1 MFLFLI
7 FFLIYAPALRAN
19 GSEVLVSVSDEQSV
33 MGCSESAMSGAYYL
47 TPVPKKVTETKGCY
61 SFVGEPEVRIQVR
74 QRDFSS
80 PEAYVLEVS
89 PKGVFIKAGGDAGAF
104 YAQQT
109 LAQLIAFSASGAD
122 GASDSAGVS
131 CSDDASGKA
140 GVLQTTTIQCVRI
153 EDEPRFGYRGLHVD
167 VSRHFRSVEF
177 LKKQMDA
184 MALFKMNKMHLH
196 LTDAAGWRIQI
207 DAYPRL
213 TEFAAWRPEA
223 LWKDWW
229 EGQRL
234 YAQEDSEGAYGGYYT
249 KHDIAELV
257 RYAAERH
264 IELIPEIEMPSHS
277 EEVLAA
283 YPELGCSGEAYKD
296 SDFCVGKE
304 EVFTFLETVLDEV
317 IEMFPSEFIHI
328 GGDEA
333 GKQHWITCPDC
344 QQRMRDEGLTD
355 VDELQSYMIRRI
367 GEFVA
372 SRGRR
377 IIGWDEI
384 LQGGLASG
392 ATVMSWRGTEGGI
405 EAMKMGHDVI
415 MSPGRYCYLDHAQ
428 DAPFREPESI
438 GGYLPL
444 DSVYVYE
451 PIEKTMPAEGLH
463 HLLGVQANLWSEY
476 VPTDEHAEYMYW
488 PRAIAIAETGWSM
501 PENKCLSENLCQNVS
516 SETASRDFRTRALK
530 AIELLQARGYNTF
543 DLANEYG
550 ERKLAQTGLEHKAK
564 GKSVKYLKPIQEW
577 YPAAGEK
584 TFTDGV
590 IGGWTYSDKR
600 WQGFLSEIDVVI
612 DLEQVQTISYVGGTF
627 MQLKGPG
634 VFMPQKVEI
643 SVSEDGEDFELIATV
658 WNDVSTEIPD
668 LLFRSFDT
676 ITSTKARYVRYHA
689 YRSPKR
695 GFIFLDEIIVN

>member
-1 MFLFLI
+1 MLLILILLLI
-7 FFLIYAPALRAN
+7 FSPALRAD
-19 GSEVLVSVSDEQSV
+19 GPGVLV
-33 MGCSESAMSGAYYL
+33 
-47 TPVPKKVTETKGCY
+47 PVPKELTVTKGCY
-61 SFVGEPEVRIQVR
+61 TYQENPVVRTQIR
-74 QRDFSS
+74 EKDFSS
-80 PEAYVLEVS
+80 PEAYDLEVT
-89 PKGVFIKAGGDAGAF
+89 PRGITIKAGGEAGAF
-104 YAQQT
+104 YARQT
-109 LAQLIAFSASGAD
+109 IAQLIAFSTSQSVQPAGTTLQCCKITD
-122 GASDSAGVS
+122 G
-131 CSDDASGKA
+131 
-140 GVLQTTTIQCVRI
+140 
-153 EDEPRFGYRGLHVD
+153 PRFAYRGLHVD
-167 VSRHFRSVEF
+167 VSRHFRSVDF

-229 EGQRL
+229 AGQRH
-234 YAQEDSEGAYGGYYT
+234 YTQENSVGAYGGYYT
-249 KHDIAELV
+249 KSDIAELV

-283 YPELGCSGEAYKD
+283 YPELGCTGEAYKD

-304 EVFTFLETVLDEV
+304 DVFTFLETVLDEV
-317 IEMFPSEFIHI
+317 IAMFPSQYIHI

-333 GKQHWITCPDC
+333 GKQHWKTCPHC
-344 QQRMRDEGLTD
+344 QQRMKDEGLSD

-367 GEFVA
+367 SEFVA

-405 EAMKMGHDVI
+405 EAMKLGHDVI

-451 PIEKTMPAEGLH
+451 PIEKSMPKEGLH

-476 VPTDEHAEYMYW
+476 VSTDEHAEYMYW
-488 PRAIAIAETGWSM
+488 PRAIAIAETGWSQ
-501 PENKCLSENLCQNVS
+501 PENKCLE
-516 SETASRDFRTRALK
+516 DFRVRALK
-530 AIELLQARGYNTF
+530 AIELLQDKGYNTF

-550 ERKLAQTGLEHKAK
+550 ERKLAQTGLAHKAK

-612 DLEQVQTISYVGGTF
+612 DLEEVQTISYVGGTF
-627 MQLKGPG
+627 MQLSGPG

-643 SVSEDGEDFELIATV
+643 SVSEDGENFEEIATV

-695 GFIFLDEIIVN
+695 GFIFLDEIVVN